1 MPPALSPGAK
11 LGPYEIIGPLGEGGM
26 GEVWQA
32 RDPRL
37 NRTVAIKV
45 SKNEFNERFEREA
58 RAIFNKEYDLVH
70 HAAPFPCIS
79 GRRI

>member
-1 MPPALSPGAK
+1 MPPALSSGSK
-11 LGPYEIIGPLGEGGM
+11 LGPYEIVAPLGEGGM

-45 SKNEFNERFEREA
+45 SKSAFNERFEREA
-58 RAIFNKEYDLVH
+58 LGPRSELLPQPLQLEEI
-70 HAAPFPCIS
+70 
-79 GRRI
+79 